1 MDVAIWGWDGVWGG
15 GLRGVSLA
23 RALVFCLCSS
33 LYTLSLAL
41 TLSDHFID
49 VSQVLPNY
57 RLSCSEVFYL
67 DRGSPELGSL
77 NGMRAG

>member
-1 MDVAIWGWDGVWGG
+1 MDVAIWGWDGVGGG

-23 RALVFCLCSS
+23 PALVFCLCSS

-41 TLSDHFID
+41 TLRDHFID
-49 VSQVLPNY
+49 VSQFLPNY

-67 DRGSPELGSL
+67 DRSSPELGSL